1 MMMSETTCL
10 SGLNVLDI
18 SQGVAGPYCANILWQ
33 NGARVF
39 KIEPPEGDWARHV
52 GTSLANQS
60 ALSIGYNVGKK
71 GICINAKEPAG
82 LDAIR
87 RMAAQCDVFVQNFR
101 PGVVEKL
108 GLAYDDLKA
117 LNPGIIYVSISGYGP
132 AGPYAL
138 APATDSV
145 MQAETGIMSANTDEH
160 GNPRKIGILMVDA
173 VSGMYAAQQT
183 ILALYR
189 RDASGSAHGEHI
201 QLNLFDACA
210 AFQLSNFIEHALNP
224 TDVKTPVSAPNGVF
238 NAKDG
243 KLNVLALNND
253 HFARLC
259 KALDKPEWLTDIRFG
274 DNSARMA
281 HRAVLHDALDRI
293 IASKTVNDWVDLFRS
308 HDVLHA
314 PVRDYDQVACH
325 PQAAFNQTVAYFEQ
339 GPGQALPYVFAP
351 GLKRKPALE
360 KAPDIGEHTLE
371 SLLAFG
377 FDPQETEALLA
388 SRVIRQNARA

>member
-1 MMMSETTCL
+1 MMNETTCL

-52 GTSLANQS
+52 GTSTASQS
-60 ALSIGYNVGKK
+60 ALSISYNVGKK

-82 LDAIR
+82 LEAIR
-87 RMAAQCDVFVQNFR
+87 KMAAQCDVFVQNFR

-108 GLAYDDLKA
+108 GLAYEDLKT
-117 LNPGIIYVSISGYGP
+117 LNPGIIYVSISGYGS

-145 MQAETGIMSANTDEH
+145 MQAETGIMSANTDEQ
-160 GNPRKIGILMVDA
+160 GNPQKIGILMVDA

-189 RDASGSAHGEHI
+189 RDCSKASGGEHI

-224 TDVKTPVSAPNGVF
+224 VDVKTPVSAPNGVF
-238 NAKDG
+238 CAQDG

-259 KALDKPEWLTDIRFG
+259 KALDKPEWLTDARFG
-274 DNSARMA
+274 NNSARMA
-281 HRAVLHDALDRI
+281 HRAVLHAALDGI
-293 IASKTVNDWVDLFRS
+293 IATRTVDDWVDLFRR

-314 PVRDYDQVACH
+314 PVRDYDQVVGH

-339 GPGQALPYVFAP
+339 MPGQSLPYVFAP
-351 GLKRKPALE
+351 GLKQKPTLA

-371 SLLAFG
+371 SLQAFN
-377 FDPQETEALLA
+377 FDPREIEALLSA
-388 SRVIRQNARA
+388 RVVQQKAGA